1 MRLPRIM
8 LAAPASGSGK
18 TLVTCGILQALVNRG
33 YRVAS
38 FKCGPDYI
46 DPMFHSHVIGT
57 RSGNLD
63 TFFTGRETTRY
74 LFSQEAQQAEI
85 SIAEGVMGYYDGLG
99 EFPRRPALR
108 MWPKPL
114 ICRWYWW

>member
-33 YRVAS
+33 LRVAS

-46 DPMFHSHVIGT
+46 DPMFHSRVIGALVAVSFAASFFVS
-57 RSGNLD
+57 RGEVLAGVSSGGKTHAL
-63 TFFTGRETTRY
+63 TGGSAPAAAVA
-74 LFSQEAQQAEI
+74 FPG
-85 SIAEGVMGYYDGLG
+85 EGARGGT
-99 EFPRRPALR
+99 
-108 MWPKPL
+108 
-114 ICRWYWW
+114 